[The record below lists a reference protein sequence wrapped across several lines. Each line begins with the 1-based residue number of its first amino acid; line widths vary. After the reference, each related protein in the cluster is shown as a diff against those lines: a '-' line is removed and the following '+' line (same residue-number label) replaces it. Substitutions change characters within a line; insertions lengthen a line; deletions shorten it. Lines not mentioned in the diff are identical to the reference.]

1 MTIISFKKIDIKK
14 IKKGVEFLTQRAF
27 FAFFLLFFLGVIFG
41 GILFLKYFILIQKA
55 PLRIEKEPL
64 KLERRIYD
72 QVLKIWGERE
82 LKFEEAGNEA
92 LPNFFQGH

>member
-1 MTIISFKKIDIKK
+1 
-14 IKKGVEFLTQRAF
+14 
-27 FAFFLLFFLGVIFG
+27 
-41 GILFLKYFILIQKA
+41 
-55 PLRIEKEPL
+55 LRIEKEPL

-82 LKFEEAGNEA
+82 LKFEEAGNET